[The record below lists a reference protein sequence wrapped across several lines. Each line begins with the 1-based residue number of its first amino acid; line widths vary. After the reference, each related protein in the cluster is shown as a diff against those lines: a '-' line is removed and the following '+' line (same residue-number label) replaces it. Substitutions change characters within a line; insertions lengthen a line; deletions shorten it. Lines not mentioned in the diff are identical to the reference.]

1 MFESIKKRWTELTS
15 ISRTFF
21 IAIVI
26 FLLALFLY
34 LATWILS
41 DNYQVLFSDL
51 NAQDASSMIAE
62 LERSKTPYQLADNG
76 TTILVDA
83 DSVYK
88 TRLKLVGK
96 GLSLNGSVG
105 FELFNNAEFGMTEF
119 AQKVNYLRA
128 LQGELE
134 RTITGFDEIKLARV
148 HLVLPESGLFKRKG
162 AVPKASVTVSVK
174 DNAQLTLNQVSG
186 IQKLVSASVP
196 EVTPSE
202 VTVVDQTGIALT
214 KSFIGNDNEAFVSQR
229 LEVKKELEAYMTQK
243 LVSVLDRVVGP
254 GKAIVTVDISLNY
267 DQVKVTKEEVM
278 PLPNTEGQFIGAV
291 AKKRTSYQIDQNQI
305 SNSLDDELISPINVE
320 PSKATTSEIDY
331 INNRRVEQVLSS
343 PGAINKLSVGILVPN
358 VTDAEKLAKIKEVV
372 EMTAGVSTSRGDGVV
387 VHNIDMA
394 EIHDEA
400 DSTHENMVTKTI
412 QIPTTKPTQGTSII
426 ESEVIK
432 NYLLL
437 NWNILL
443 YICILCIAVF
453 YFLFRKKRQTVAAM
467 SKEKRDKLLNEI
479 NIWANGQSTAK
490 S

>member
-1 MFESIKKRWTELTS
+1 MSS
-15 ISRTFF
+15 ISRTVF
-21 IAIVI
+21 IAMLIL
-26 FLLALFLY
+26 LLAIFLY
-34 LATWILS
+34 LATWALS

-96 GLSLNGSVG
+96 GLNLNGSVG

-162 AVPKASVTVSVK
+162 AVPKASVTVTVK
-174 DNAQLTLNQVSG
+174 DGAELTLNQVSG

-196 EVTPSE
+196 EVTASE
-202 VTVVDQTGIALT
+202 VTVVDQRGVALT
-214 KSFIGNDNEAFVSQR
+214 KNFIGNNDEAFISQR
-229 LEVKKELEAYMTQK
+229 LEVKKELESYMTQK
-243 LVSVLDRVVGP
+243 LARVLDRVVGP

-278 PLPNTEGQFIGAV
+278 PLPNTEGQLIGAV

-305 SNSLDDELISPINVE
+305 SNSLDDELISSINVE

-358 VTDAEKLAKIKEVV
+358 VTDTEKLAKIKEVV
-372 EMTAGVSTSRGDGVV
+372 EMTAGVSANRGDGVV

-394 EIHDEA
+394 EIQDKP
-400 DSTHENMVTKTI
+400 DSTFEKVITEEI
-412 QIPTTKPTQGTSII
+412 QPLPAKSKKMNNIF
-426 ESEVIK
+426 ESDLIK
-432 NYLLL
+432 NFLFL
-437 NWNILL
+437 NWKTLL
-443 YICILCIAVF
+443 YICILCAILL
-453 YFLFRKKRQTVAAM
+453 YFVFRKKKETVAAIN
-467 SKEKRDKLLNEI
+467 KEKRDKLLNEI
-479 NIWANGQSTAK
+479 NVWASSQSATK
-490 S
+490 L